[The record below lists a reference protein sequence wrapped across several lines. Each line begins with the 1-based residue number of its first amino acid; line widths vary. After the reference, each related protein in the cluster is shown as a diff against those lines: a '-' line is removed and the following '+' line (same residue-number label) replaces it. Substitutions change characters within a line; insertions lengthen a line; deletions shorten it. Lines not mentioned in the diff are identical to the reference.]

1 MTWSGAEP
9 PHDAAGVRV
18 VGELGGSELTVGH
31 WNVED
36 PAARPFGRMQTEYA
50 NLRARATMLLAGESA
65 SRCLTAD
72 LDDWVAGLAGD
83 PRVSV
88 VHPIVVRETTVYSVV
103 STAVESL
110 AQEVDAHGFGARVLV
125 SPVRWSA
132 EDVDRA
138 ERIIGALPDSEVV
151 SVVGGVSAHGDDIWH
166 VVVFDQHP
174 DLARAVAQLPEG
186 LLVVDTWITAV

>member
-1 MTWSGAEP
+1 
-9 PHDAAGVRV
+9 
-18 VGELGGSELTVGH
+18 
-31 WNVED
+31 
-36 PAARPFGRMQTEYA
+36 MQTEYA